1 MLDTVFGCATISLV
15 WRTATGATCHNR
27 SGRWIDR
34 EFAGILTMC

>member
-1 MLDTVFGCATISLV
+1 MLDTAFGCATISLV
-15 WRTATGATCHNR
+15 WRTDPGATCHNR